1 MAKTGNEGK
10 AKEMTDDRQTDGFI
24 GVQNRKKVV
33 QNQRWNWQKKSNHE
47 ERNKTQFVQ
56 KGMEEGASSSN
67 GNQNGKSKG
76 PAGNANDRNINQF
89 NVLNMENY
97 EESKELKMLRDRI
110 VVDQFLN
117 KKLQPSCSEVS
128 KWSNDMVKYFKD
140 QWEVD
145 RLKEKEDQMQN
156 MEDVF
161 ENDEGIAQ
169 TLTADT
175 VKGKERKEL
184 WKDVIR
190 AKNITDGWPW
200 MMAGDFNVALKIEEH
215 SVNPNNL
222 FLNRRRKYA
231 PFWLRKRAGIERLVE
246 PCGGNRVGRRRQQQ
260 QQRGK
265 DQKQR
270 TVVTV

>member
-1 MAKTGNEGK
+1 MHIPIEGWSVEGISALASSLGKPKIMDEITAHMCQNGVGRTDYARVLVEIEANKELKDVIKVEYTDKNKNVKGTKEVKVIDVEEVMAKTGNEGK
-10 AKEMTDDRQTDGFI
+10 AKEMTDDGFI

-67 GNQNGKSKG
+67 GNQNGKK
-76 PAGNANDRNINQF
+76 
-89 NVLNMENY
+89 
-97 EESKELKMLRDRI
+97 SKELKMLRDTI

-140 QWEVD
+140 RWEID

-175 VKGKERKEL
+175 VKGLGK
-184 WKDVIR
+184 
-190 AKNITDGWPW
+190 G
-200 MMAGDFNVALKIEEH
+200 
-215 SVNPNNL
+215 S
-222 FLNRRRKYA
+222 LN
-231 PFWLRKRAGIERLVE
+231 
-246 PCGGNRVGRRRQQQ
+246 
-260 QQRGK
+260 
-265 DQKQR
+265 
-270 TVVTV
+270 